1 MTTKIIYIA
10 NDGTEF
16 DNEEECYAYEHQFD
30 DIINSDVK
38 FWDLQRR
45 PLDKSDI
52 ENCLETCCV
61 MYIPNQ
67 EIAKIVNGTFKYFGI
82 ETPWSDEIS
91 DSDFDI
97 GYFYYERGWV
107 NIDKEIASLNEI
119 INSLK

>member
-1 MTTKIIYIA
+1 MTTKTIYIA
-10 NDGTEF
+10 DDGKEF
-16 DNEEECYAYEHQFD
+16 DNEKECYAYEHQFD

-45 PLDKSDI
+45 PLDKSNI
-52 ENCLETCCV
+52 QYCLETCYA

-67 EIAKIVNGTFKYFGI
+67 ETAKIVNNAFKYFGV
-82 ETPWSDEIS
+82 EAPWSETVL
-91 DSDFDI
+91 DFDI
-97 GYFYYERGWV
+97 GYFCYERSWV